1 MTFLPVDFFTY
12 WLYYILT
19 FLPIDFFTYWLFYL
33 GKKSTVFFTYW
44 LFYLRSRKILFC
56 ISMCKYA
63 VTSNESRSSFLNFF
77 LIHQFVSIYGGPNLT
92 SGFNEKTY
100 SEYKTETQKQC
111 KINKSWRLRSGLN
124 RGRLNY
130 KKKLVLHKI
139 AKNEKTGIAE
149 FYDKDTWISDP
160 NQKKKLFNKQFCKNQ
175 FFTPPNP
182 SDNVDNPH
190 ITISSFQLNLTR
202 TRDWM
207 TK

>member
-1 MTFLPVDFFTY
+1 
-12 WLYYILT
+12 
-19 FLPIDFFTYWLFYL
+19 
-33 GKKSTVFFTYW
+33 
-44 LFYLRSRKILFC
+44 
-56 ISMCKYA
+56 MCKYA

-160 NQKKKLFNKQFCKNQ
+160 NQKKKA
-175 FFTPPNP
+175 
-182 SDNVDNPH
+182 
-190 ITISSFQLNLTR
+190 FQQAIL
-202 TRDWM
+202 
-207 TK
+207 